1 MTKRGASRAGEGR
14 TQHRG
19 SGWSPPRETRR
30 RRRRLHIWRPGRARL
45 AHRPLAGRGNLRSV
59 RRGGSGVRGGGGV
72 ARRRGEGGSPR
83 RRRVLCGAPRPPP
96 PRREDAQTGRGERGA
111 RGGRPGVPTSAP
123 GHRSGRG
130 RGACRRSLFVQRGAG
145 RGGGQAALSSPGGDS
160 RSRVGS
166 RWRDRGHQCAYP
178 LPERPTLTL
187 RSYCGRSAATLG
199 RSASDKAP
207 RGLVAAEATTQR
219 ARRTICGRG
228 LQPPGPPFFMFV
240 MVWRRPP
247 GLRELGEAGERRPS
261 GVGLPAVSHGPFQ
274 PPKPYRPPAPAVR
287 AAPSWSN
294 RGAWKV
300 PGRDA
305 AGPRLSQGERRS
317 QERRE
322 ARRRNPALRQGSD
335 LLVKS
340 RSLTG
345 TTTEEARCGDLP
357 GWSWVP

>member
-1 MTKRGASRAGEGR
+1 M
-14 TQHRG
+14 
-19 SGWSPPRETRR
+19 
-30 RRRRLHIWRPGRARL
+30 L
-45 AHRPLAGRGNLRSV
+45 
-59 RRGGSGVRGGGGV
+59 
-72 ARRRGEGGSPR
+72 ARRRGEGGSAR
-83 RRRVLCGAPRPPP
+83 RRRVLCGSPRPPP

-166 RWRDRGHQCAYP
+166 RWRDRGRPCACP
-178 LPERPTLTL
+178 LPERPALTL
-187 RSYCGRSAATLG
+187 RSYCGRSAASLG
-199 RSASDKAP
+199 QSASDKAP
-207 RGLVAAEATTQR
+207 PGLVAAEATTQR

-274 PPKPYRPPAPAVR
+274 PPKPYRPPAPARSGLRLPGVTAEPGKSPGGMLRDPGSLREKGGVR
-287 AAPSWSN
+287 NEGRLEGGTRPYARAPIS
-294 RGAWKV
+294 
-300 PGRDA
+300 
-305 AGPRLSQGERRS
+305 RLS
-317 QERRE
+317 
-322 ARRRNPALRQGSD
+322 
-335 LLVKS
+335 
-340 RSLTG
+340 
-345 TTTEEARCGDLP
+345 P
-357 GWSWVP
+357 GV